1 MLRVDI
7 RDLQR
12 GPVRTEGQLPPD
24 DPTFEGLGLDLVG
37 PVVVHGQLQATGEGE
52 YLWRG
57 DLHGVVR
64 GECRRCLTEVLDEV
78 DVAVDAAVKDLRPGG
93 WVAVAGVLPQT
104 VKAGASVPTPAQL
117 LIKWYRVLA
126 IDDETRDD
134 IEVHDPGGGIQTG
147 VYARRLML
155 DGPNWPNVAGQTYIP
170 GLRAIILPNVIGV
183 STRTLPMELPGAW
196 TVQHYP

>member
-12 GPVRTEGQLPPD
+12 GPVRTEGQLQPD

-78 DVAVDAAVKDLRPGG
+78 DVAVDAAVFSSDPDAVDDPDFYLLSDRAAAVDVGAVVREELALAAQAHLLLCRDDCAGLCPRCGADLN
-93 WVAVAGVLPQT
+93 AGPC
-104 VKAGASVPTPAQL
+104 ACHTPAEP
-117 LIKWYRVLA
+117 V
-126 IDDETRDD
+126 
-134 IEVHDPGGGIQTG
+134 
-147 VYARRLML
+147 
-155 DGPNWPNVAGQTYIP
+155 
-170 GLRAIILPNVIGV
+170 
-183 STRTLPMELPGAW
+183 
-196 TVQHYP
+196 